1 MPVSELMT
9 KENLITVPE
18 DVRGEN
24 ATRLLD
30 QNRIERLLVVDDK
43 YHCVGMITVTD
54 IEKSQAYPNASKD
67 AQGRLRAAAATGVGS
82 EGLKRAEALLDAE
95 ADVIVVDT
103 AHGHSAAVIE
113 TLGAIKK
120 MSNQSQIVGG
130 NIATAEGARA
140 EQA

>member
-120 MSNQSQIVGG
+120 M
-130 NIATAEGARA
+130 
-140 EQA
+140 